1 MARVYLSARR
11 TTALITKNRADEVRI
26 VDFLP
31 TRVATLEHRGDPS
44 GLDDTVQK
52 FILWRRQNGLPP
64 AISAT
69 FNILYDKLPASD
81 PDDFRFGLC
90 AATDGEIA
98 ANELGVVERTI
109 PGGKCA
115 VLRHVGSEAGLGETI
130 YCLYAQWLPDSGA
143 ELRDYP
149 VFFQRVSFGPNVP
162 ANEAITDVFLPLK

>member
-1 MARVYLSARR
+1 M
-11 TTALITKNRADEVRI
+11 IMKNRADEVRI

-81 PDDFRFGLC
+81 PDEFRFGLC

-98 ANELGVVERTI
+98 ANELGVVAGTI

-130 YCLYAQWLPDSGA
+130 YCLYAQWFPDSGA
-143 ELRDYP
+143 QLRDFP